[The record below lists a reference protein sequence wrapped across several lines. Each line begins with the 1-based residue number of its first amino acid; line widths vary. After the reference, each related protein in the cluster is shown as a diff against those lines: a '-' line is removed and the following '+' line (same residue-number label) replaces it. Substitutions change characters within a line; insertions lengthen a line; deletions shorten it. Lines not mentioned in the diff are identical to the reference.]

1 VELAEVG
8 GLGIP
13 GCFGSKMPASGI
25 DLPMTSAGIALV
37 SFSPIA
43 KGWPM
48 TRAASLTACLAL
60 IVP

>member
-1 VELAEVG
+1 M
-8 GLGIP
+8 
-13 GCFGSKMPASGI
+13 S
-25 DLPMTSAGIALV
+25 LPMIAGGIALV

-43 KGWPM
+43 NGWPM